1 MLISF
6 SIVLSLSWILVLQT
20 FQSQPL
26 FKRPAARGDGIALFQ
41 SADPSSPSN
50 FEQSRLP
57 WWNFPGRLQSL
68 ELQFQS
74 LEVQFQSLKD
84 GQKLFYAKEDALA
97 MEERNVVRM
106 EELEERGVKRMKEM
120 EEKLDRKMAEMVRL
134 MVIMFAISSAI
145 AAASGYFGRTIP

>member
-6 SIVLSLSWILVLQT
+6 SLVLSLSWVLVAKT
-20 FQSQPL
+20 FQSQQL

-74 LEVQFQSLKD
+74 LEVQLQSFKLQLQSLKD
-84 GQKLFYAKEDALA
+84 GQKLFYTKEDALA
-97 MEERNVVRM
+97 MEERS
-106 EELEERGVKRMKEM
+106 VKRMNEM
-120 EEKLDRKMAEMVRL
+120 EVKLD
-134 MVIMFAISSAI
+134 
-145 AAASGYFGRTIP
+145 

>member
-6 SIVLSLSWILVLQT
+6 SLVLSLSWILVSQT

-74 LEVQFQSLKD
+74 LELQLQSLELQLQSLKD
-84 GQKLFYAKEDALA
+84 GQKLFYTKEDALA
-97 MEERNVVRM
+97 MEERS
-106 EELEERGVKRMKEM
+106 VKRMNEM
-120 EEKLDRKMAEMVRL
+120 EEKLDKRMTEMGRL